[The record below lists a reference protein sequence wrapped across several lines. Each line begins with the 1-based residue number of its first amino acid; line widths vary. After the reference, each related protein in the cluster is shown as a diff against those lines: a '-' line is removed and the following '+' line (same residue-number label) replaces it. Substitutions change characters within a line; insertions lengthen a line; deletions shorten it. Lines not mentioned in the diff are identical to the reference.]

1 MLPKVIL
8 ISMVKNE
15 EKILERLMSSV
26 LSHIDGY
33 FICDTGSTD
42 NTVSIANE
50 FIKKHNKDGK
60 VVQIDWVNFGVSRS
74 ESAKKAYEWVKEMGW
89 ESSKTWGLLLDG
101 DMILPDPIDK
111 NKLDKVTAD
120 SILLN
125 QKNSSIIYKNTR
137 LLRLIKEWKCVGST
151 HEYWASDNS
160 DTFDFPI
167 IIDLNDG
174 GCKSDKFERD
184 KKFLKKE
191 LVDKPFDERALFYLG
206 QTYQSLEKYKKSN
219 EMLRRRIKVGGW
231 IEELY
236 MSHMYRGNNFN
247 SLKKPEKAVYEWL
260 KAWNKDN
267 RRWEGALSAISYYR
281 SLPDMQFI
289 AMMYIEKLIEIQL
302 GENLF
307 GIQISKPIVNNCVL
321 FIDYSGMK
329 YDIWKEFAVLAFYTK
344 HTKEAYVRLDEQTIL
359 SKHSFNEKNN
369 LNGYK
374 KWYEFIL
381 DGTCIK
387 LEIDNKYLPWNKESD
402 SEIWKPFNPSIRTKN
417 NLYELVL
424 RYANYSTNE
433 AVLFPCRGRDPYIIT
448 RNLFCTM
455 NSSFVINPI
464 KELKY
469 DSKYIKKES
478 NIMGLEDF
486 RLFQNSS
493 LNMAFATGRQ
503 FTESNTNKMS
513 IVNFS
518 ISDREAASTF
528 GSDSHR
534 SAASEGSGDSCLII
548 KNLEL
553 PLNTK
558 EEDCQK
564 NWLPFSHNKKSYFIF
579 KIHPFIVCDIKSN
592 IILKWESKSRFT
604 LDGFKGSTA
613 PVPFSPPM
621 EAASEGGDCRSA
633 ACDPLHGRA
642 DTRSEGGESFIMI
655 IHDTHHEQS
664 GRRYYHRFLTL
675 DKNFMPLRLSGG
687 FRFSKERIEYISG
700 MCKDLNTT
708 SKYNIT
714 YGLKD
719 SEAYL
724 YSVDIK
730 TIESILW
737 YDLNSGK
744 TDVHKRMDFI
754 LSVTQ

>member
-42 NTVSIANE
+42 NTVSIAND
-50 FIKKHNKDGK
+50 FITKHNKDGK

-89 ESSKTWGLLLDG
+89 DSSKTWGLLLDG

-125 QKNSSIIYKNTR
+125 QQNSSIIYKNTR

-160 DTFDFPI
+160 DTFNFPI

-260 KAWNKDN
+260 KAWNKDI
-267 RRWEGALSAISYYR
+267 RRWEGALSAIAYYR
-281 SLPDMQFI
+281 SQPDMQFI
-289 AMMYIEKLIEIQL
+289 AMMYIEKLIQIQL

-307 GIQISKPIVNNCVL
+307 GIPISKPIVNNCVL

-344 HTKEAYVRLDEQTIL
+344 HTKEAYVRLDEETIL

-387 LEIDNKYLPWNKESD
+387 LEINNKYLPWNKESD

-433 AVLFPCRGRDPYIIT
+433 AVLFPCRGRSPYIIT

-478 NIMGLEDF
+478 NIIGLEDF

-518 ISDREAASTF
+518 INRGAASLRVDR
-528 GSDSHR
+528 G
-534 SAASEGSGDSCLII
+534 AASYDAELRADTRTEGGDLKSAEEGPCLII

-564 NWLPFSHNKKSYFIF
+564 NWLPFSHNKKSYFI
-579 KIHPFIVCDIKSN
+579 
-592 IILKWESKSRFT
+592 LKWESKSRFT

-613 PVPFSPPM
+613 PVPFSPTQ
-621 EAASEGGDCRSA
+621 AAGSYEV
-633 ACDPLHGRA
+633 
-642 DTRSEGGESFIMI
+642 ESFIMI

-675 DKNFMPLRLSGG
+675 DKNFIPLRLSGG

-700 MCKDLNTT
+700 MCKDLNIA

-744 TDVHKRMDFI
+744 TDVNKRMNFI

>member
-42 NTVSIANE
+42 NTVSIAND
-50 FIKKHNKDGK
+50 FITKHNKDGK

-89 ESSKTWGLLLDG
+89 DSSKTWGLLLDG

-125 QKNSSIIYKNTR
+125 QQNSSIIYKNTR

-160 DTFDFPI
+160 DTFNFPI

-219 EMLRRRIKVGGW
+219 EMLKRRIKVGGW

-260 KAWNKDN
+260 KAWNKDI
-267 RRWEGALSAISYYR
+267 RRWEGALSAIAYYR
-281 SLPDMQFI
+281 SQPDMQFI
-289 AMMYIEKLIEIQL
+289 AMMYIEKLIQIQL

-307 GIQISKPIVNNCVL
+307 GIPISKPIVNNCVL

-344 HTKEAYVRLDEQTIL
+344 HTKEAYVRLDEETIL

-433 AVLFPCRGRDPYIIT
+433 AVLFPCRGRSPYIIT

-478 NIMGLEDF
+478 HIIGLEDF

-518 ISDREAASTF
+518 IDRGAASSER
-528 GSDSHR
+528 GDR
-534 SAASEGSGDSCLII
+534 GAASCDPGTGRADSRSEGGDLESAEEGPCLII

-553 PLNTK
+553 PLNTN

-613 PVPFSPPM
+613 PVPFSPTQ
-621 EAASEGGDCRSA
+621 AAGSYEV
-633 ACDPLHGRA
+633 
-642 DTRSEGGESFIMI
+642 ESFIMI

-675 DKNFMPLRLSGG
+675 DKNFIPLRLSGG

-700 MCKDLNTT
+700 MCKDLNIA

-744 TDVHKRMDFI
+744 TDVNKRMNFI